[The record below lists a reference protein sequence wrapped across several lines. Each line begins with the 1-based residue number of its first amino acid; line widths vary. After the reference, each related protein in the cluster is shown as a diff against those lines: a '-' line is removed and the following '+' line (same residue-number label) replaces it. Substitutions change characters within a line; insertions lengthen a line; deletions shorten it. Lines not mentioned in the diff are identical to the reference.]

1 MLRPTLCVLA
11 LAAGTHGAPVKR
23 ESKEA
28 SAKRPAWYAVDEAPV
43 KKHHTHKHRKIHKA
57 SAKIHK
63 ASAKAKTSAKVR

>member
-11 LAAGTHGAPVKR
+11 L
-23 ESKEA
+23 
-28 SAKRPAWYAVDEAPV
+28 

-63 ASAKAKTSAKVR
+63 ASTKAKASAKAKTSAKVR